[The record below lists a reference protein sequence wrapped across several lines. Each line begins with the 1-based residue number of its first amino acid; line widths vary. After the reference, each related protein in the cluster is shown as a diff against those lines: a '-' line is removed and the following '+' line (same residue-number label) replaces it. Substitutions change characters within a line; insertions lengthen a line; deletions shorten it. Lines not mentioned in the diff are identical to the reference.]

1 MTAQTPLQSIQTPDL
16 LQERLARLKAEFPDL
31 FTNEGQLNPTELLR
45 LTGQHS
51 REHFDF
57 SWWGK
62 SQAKRN
68 AFTPTTAAL
77 RYDAARS
84 VNAELAGGNAIIEG
98 ENLEV
103 LKLLLCAYRG
113 QVKCIYIDPPY
124 NTGNDFVYKDN
135 FKEGERAY
143 WEQTGITEGGVK
155 LSTNTKADGR
165 FHSNWLNMI
174 YPRLLVAR
182 QLLREDGVI
191 FVSIDDNEVTHLRKV
206 MDEVFGEGNFVA
218 CIVWEKTRKNDA
230 RFFSNGHEYMLLY
243 AKDLEHLK
251 DLGVLWRDVKPGAPE
266 IIAEWRAI
274 KARVG
279 ETNYEAQQDELRT
292 WYQQLPKTHPSKK
305 LSRYKSVDKWGP
317 WRDGDLS
324 WPGEDGENYQEVIH
338 PVTKLTCK
346 IPEGGW
352 RYDGDEMA
360 RRIKAGLIEFRSDH
374 TQPPFRKS
382 HLITRPE
389 ELEANSGD
397 QNDDEQTAMQVLGT
411 YLYRQA
417 QVSVKL
423 LKKILG
429 NKAFN
434 NPKDHEILAQY
445 IRYVMAD
452 DQSGIVLDFFG
463 GSGSTAHAVFEMN
476 RADKGNRKFVLVQI
490 PEATEAKSVANKNGL
505 KKISDITIER
515 VKRVIQG
522 YGDNPQP
529 IDAGFKVFTL
539 QKSAFP
545 RADFAPDPDATEAD
559 QLAALKAFI
568 ADKEASLFNTPG
580 AEAVRDEVLLKC
592 GFQLD
597 VQLTPIAEVTAN
609 QLFRARDQQTP
620 PREAIVCFDSQLDT
634 TTLDW
639 LSKQKG
645 QRVIVLEAALDTTG
659 KWNLHHQLG
668 DGLVVF

>member
-1 MTAQTPLQSIQTPDL
+1 MQSIQTPDL
-16 LQERLARLKAEFPDL
+16 LQERLARLKDEFPDL
-31 FTNEGQLNPTELLR
+31 FTNEGQLNPSELLR
-45 LTGQHS
+45 LTGQQG

-57 SWWGK
+57 QWWGK
-62 SQAKRN
+62 SEAKRK

-77 RYDAARS
+77 RYDEARS
-84 VNAELAGGNAIIEG
+84 VNSDKAGGNAIIEG

-135 FKEGERAY
+135 FAEGQKAY
-143 WEQTGITEGGVK
+143 WEQTGVTEGGVK
-155 LSTNTKADGR
+155 MSTNTRADGR
-165 FHSNWLNMI
+165 FHSHWLNMI

-230 RFFSNGHEYMLLY
+230 RFFSNGHEYMVLY
-243 AKDLEHLK
+243 AKNLEHLK
-251 DLGVLWRDVKPGAPE
+251 EQGVLWRDVKPGAPE

-279 ETNYEAQQDELRT
+279 ETNFQAQQDELRN

-317 WRDGDLS
+317 WRDDNLS
-324 WPGEDGENYQEVIH
+324 WPGEDGENYEVLIH
-338 PVTKLTCK
+338 PLTKQACK

-352 RYDGDEMA
+352 RYDPKEIQ
-360 RRIKAGLIEFRSDH
+360 RRIDVGLIEFRKDH
-374 TQPPFRKS
+374 NDPPVRKTHLLPVPDEADGLEETEGDGEDESAQP
-382 HLITRPE
+382 
-389 ELEANSGD
+389 
-397 QNDDEQTAMQVLGT
+397 AMKVLGT

-417 QVSVKL
+417 QVSVKR
-423 LKKILG
+423 LKVILG
-429 NKAFN
+429 SKVFN
-434 NPKDHEILAQY
+434 NPKDHEILANY

-463 GSGSTAHAVFEMN
+463 GSGSTAQAVLEMN
-476 RADKGNRKFVLVQI
+476 KADRGNRKFVLVQI
-490 PEATEAKSVANKNGL
+490 PEVTDAKSIASKNGF

-539 QKSAFP
+539 EKSVFP
-545 RADFAPDPDATEAD
+545 RADFAPDPDANEAA

-568 ADKEASLFNTPG
+568 ADKEASLFNTLDPQ
-580 AEAVRDEVLLKC
+580 AVRDEMLLKC

-597 VQLTPIAEVTAN
+597 VLLTPIEEVKAN
-609 QLFRARDQQTP
+609 QLYRALDQQTP

-634 TTLDW
+634 ITLEW
-639 LSKQKG
+639 LGQQKG

>member
-1 MTAQTPLQSIQTPDL
+1 MQSIQTPDL
-16 LQERLARLKAEFPDL
+16 LQERLARLKDEFPDL
-31 FTNEGQLNPTELLR
+31 FTNEGQLNPSELLR
-45 LTGQHS
+45 LTGQQG

-57 SWWGK
+57 QWWGK
-62 SQAKRN
+62 SEAKRK

-77 RYDAARS
+77 RYDEARS
-84 VNAELAGGNAIIEG
+84 VNSDKAGGNAIIEG

-135 FKEGERAY
+135 FAEGQKAY
-143 WEQTGITEGGVK
+143 WEQTGVTEGGVK
-155 LSTNTKADGR
+155 MSTNTRADGR
-165 FHSNWLNMI
+165 FHSHWLNMI

-230 RFFSNGHEYMLLY
+230 RFFSNGHEYMVLY
-243 AKDLEHLK
+243 AKNLEHLK
-251 DLGVLWRDVKPGAPE
+251 EQGVLWRDVKPGAPE

-279 ETNYEAQQDELRT
+279 ETNFQAQQDELRN

-317 WRDGDLS
+317 WRDDNLS
-324 WPGEDGENYQEVIH
+324 WPGEDGENYEVLIH
-338 PVTKLTCK
+338 PLTKQACK

-352 RYDGDEMA
+352 RYDPKEIQ
-360 RRIKAGLIEFRSDH
+360 RRIDVGLIEFRKDH
-374 TQPPFRKS
+374 NDPPVRKTHLLPVPDEADGLEETEGDGEDESAQP
-382 HLITRPE
+382 
-389 ELEANSGD
+389 
-397 QNDDEQTAMQVLGT
+397 AMKVLGT

-417 QVSVKL
+417 QVSVKR
-423 LKKILG
+423 LKVILG
-429 NKAFN
+429 SKVFN
-434 NPKDHEILAQY
+434 NPKDHEILANY

-463 GSGSTAHAVFEMN
+463 GSGSTAQAVLEMN
-476 RADKGNRKFVLVQI
+476 KADRGNRKFVLVQI
-490 PEATEAKSVANKNGL
+490 PEVTDAKSIASKNGF

-522 YGDNPQP
+522 YGDKPQP

-539 QKSAFP
+539 EKSAFP
-545 RADFAPDPDATEAD
+545 RADFAPDPDANEAA

-568 ADKEASLFNTPG
+568 STKEASLFSTHD
-580 AEAVRDEVLLKC
+580 AQAVRDEMLLKC

-609 QLFRARDQQTP
+609 QLYRARDQQTP
-620 PREAIVCFDSQLDT
+620 PREAIVCFDSHLDT
-634 TTLDW
+634 ITLEW
-639 LSKQKG
+639 LGQQKG
-645 QRVIVLEAALDTTG
+645 QRVIVLEAALNTTG

-668 DGLVVF
+668 DELVVF

>member
-1 MTAQTPLQSIQTPDL
+1 MTIGASPLQSIQTPDL
-16 LQERLARLKAEFPDL
+16 LQERLARLKDEFPDL
-31 FTNEGQLNPTELLR
+31 FTNEGQLNPAELLR
-45 LTGQHS
+45 LTGQQG

-57 SWWGK
+57 QWWGK
-62 SQAKRN
+62 SEAKRK

-77 RYDAARS
+77 RYDEARS
-84 VNAELAGGNAIIEG
+84 VNPDRAGGNAIIEG

-143 WEQTGITEGGVK
+143 WEQTGVTEGGVK
-155 LSTNTKADGR
+155 TTTNTRAEGR
-165 FHSNWLNMI
+165 FHSHWLNMI

-206 MDEVFGEGNFVA
+206 MDEVFGEECLLGCVTLLCNPKGRSQDKYFA
-218 CIVWEKTRKNDA
+218 TN
-230 RFFSNGHEYMLLY
+230 HEYIVAY
-243 AKDLEHLK
+243 SKT
-251 DLGVLWRDVKPGAPE
+251 V
-266 IIAEWRAI
+266 
-274 KARVG
+274 
-279 ETNYEAQQDELRT
+279 
-292 WYQQLPKTHPSKK
+292 LPKGA
-305 LSRYKSVDKWGP
+305 LSVAKQVMQIQTDYPEVD
-317 WRDGDLS
+317 
-324 WPGEDGENYQEVIH
+324 EDGERFRYLELRNTHREFGKHNRKNLYYPFYVKPNGDVCLEPLVNAQAIFPDWEDGFQGCWTWEKKKAVSDL
-338 PVTKLTCK
+338 KLLAARKVKDRWK
-346 IPEGGW
+346 I
-352 RYDGDEMA
+352 Y
-360 RRIKAGLIEFRSDH
+360 
-374 TQPPFRKS
+374 RKS
-382 HLITRPE
+382 YAEGSERMLKTIFADSAFYTSTGQREFNQIFESKEKFFQSPKSPLLIK
-389 ELEANSGD
+389 ELLDVSC
-397 QNDDEQTAMQVLGT
+397 DEKEL
-411 YLYRQA
+411 
-417 QVSVKL
+417 
-423 LKKILG
+423 
-429 NKAFN
+429 
-434 NPKDHEILAQY
+434 
-445 IRYVMAD
+445 
-452 DQSGIVLDFFG
+452 VLDFFA
-463 GSGSTAHAVFEMN
+463 GSGSLFHAALMSEKKRQVIS
-476 RADKGNRKFVLVQI
+476 VQI
-490 PEATEAKSVANKNGL
+490 SEVTDYKSEAHKAGF

-545 RADFAPDPDATEAD
+545 RADFAPDPEANEVD

-568 ADKEASLFNTPG
+568 ADKEASLFNTLD
-580 AEAVRDEVLLKC
+580 AQAVRDEVLLKC

-609 QLFRARDQQTP
+609 QLYRAREEQTT
-620 PREAIVCFDSQLDT
+620 PREAIVCFESHIDT
-634 TTLDW
+634 TTIEW
-639 LSKQKG
+639 LCQQKG